1 MLATRLIARLDIKGP
16 NVVKGVRMEGL
27 RVIGNP
33 IELAR
38 KYAEEGAH
46 ELLYIDTVASLY
58 GRNQLASLVMETSE
72 SVFIP
77 ITVGGGIKGREDV
90 RGLLVA
96 GADKISLNTYA
107 LSRPS
112 LVRELHDEL
121 GAQAITVSI
130 QAKKTPQGWEAYT
143 EGGRQ
148 RTGKDA
154 IQWAEEAVRLG
165 AGELLITSI
174 DQDGTMKG
182 FDLDLIRAIQ
192 VPVPVVACGGL
203 GSVEHMHEALDAGA
217 DAIACASALHYGKV
231 TLKELEDA
239 LSTRNILERQNSIR
253 GIDRVGK
260 DEGRCSSEFSHP

>member
-16 NVVKGVRMEGL
+16 NVVKGIRMEGL

-46 ELLYIDTVASLY
+46 ELLYIDTVSSLY
-58 GRNQLASLVMETSE
+58 RRSTLGSLVSDTSA

-77 ITVGGGIKGREDV
+77 ITVGGGIGSVEEATR
-90 RGLLVA
+90 LLHA
-96 GADKISLNTYA
+96 GADKVAVNTAAIANPSFISEFSA
-107 LSRPS
+107 LAGS
-112 LVRELHDEL
+112 
-121 GAQAITVSI
+121 QALCVSI

-154 IQWAEEAVRLG
+154 VKWAEEAVRLG

-231 TLKELEDA
+231 TLKELEDG
-239 LSTRNILERQNSIR
+239 LTSRELRTRKT
-253 GIDRVGK
+253 GTA
-260 DEGRCSSEFSHP
+260 